1 MFIKIFCGDSDKYLL
16 LQSTNITLN
25 KRKTRIWHELFPLA
39 CSYIEQISL
48 PVGDCDMKNIEY
60 LENEFKERAKSLK
73 QESDKFFFNY
83 SNLQAFL
90 ADLCPNT
97 PEQLI
102 VPVLS
107 NEEQR
112 MKIFADLKEKP
123 KIVKSEDSD
132 QSPDLTF
139 IAEIAVVEV
148 DEKTYITSG
157 PVFVMN
163 DDGKTIDRV

>member
-16 LQSTNITLN
+16 LQSTNVILN
-25 KRKTRIWHELFPLA
+25 KRKTRIWHELYPIV

-48 PVGDCDMKNIEY
+48 PAGECDMKNIEY

-83 SNLQAFL
+83 VNLQAFL

-97 PEQLI
+97 PAELI

-107 NEEQR
+107 NEEY
-112 MKIFADLKEKP
+112 LP
-123 KIVKSEDSD
+123 
-132 QSPDLTF
+132 F

-157 PVFVMN
+157 PIFVMN